1 MRNGASPLRVARKDL
16 LLQGPRT
23 PITLMAK
30 RLSNDRLALQPLD
43 ANVPL
48 FGSSPPHSAKRKQGG
63 GLVDEVKKF
72 RYVAS
77 TPSLALPLDDD
88 IVDSDTENRAI
99 PV

>member
-1 MRNGASPLRVARKDL
+1 APIRNGASPLRVARKDL

-63 GLVDEVKKF
+63 GLLDE
-72 RYVAS
+72 
-77 TPSLALPLDDD
+77 
-88 IVDSDTENRAI
+88 
-99 PV
+99 